1 MKIFF
6 SPKCL
11 EYEFPGHPE
20 SPLRVRAT
28 CELLKESGWEF
39 AEPAPCGEEDLLA
52 VHTKALVDSVKTGSF
67 YDPDTP
73 ALPGMFDYAL
83 LAAGS
88 ALRAMEC
95 ALGASAGADG
105 GAQRGGTADGGA
117 PRGGGA
123 FSLMRPP
130 GHHAGR
136 RQLGGF
142 CYFNNMAAAVA
153 KALSMVERAAIVDID
168 CHHGNGTEEIF
179 LGNRRVL
186 FVSLHQSPLYPGTGL
201 FSEGNCLNYPLKPGT
216 DGAGYLA
223 ALEKALEKVKAFD
236 PGVVGVSAGF
246 DTYRNDPITGLLL
259 DVEDY
264 FKIGELIGGL
274 GKPTF
279 SVLEGG
285 YDRGIPAC
293 IERYLEGVS
302 GAR

>member
-11 EYEFPGHPE
+11 EYDSPGHPE

-28 CELLKESGWEF
+28 CEHLKQKGNVF
-39 AEPAPCGEEDLLA
+39 VEPSPCGEEDLLA
-52 VHTKALVDSVKTGSF
+52 VHTRELVESVKSGSF

-73 ALPGMFDYAL
+73 ALPGMYGYAL

-88 ALRAMEC
+88 ALQALEC
-95 ALGASAGADG
+95 ALGATGGVAGATAG
-105 GAQRGGTADGGA
+105 GGE
-117 PRGGGA
+117 GA

-130 GHHAGR
+130 GHHAGKR
-136 RQLGGF
+136 RLGGF
-142 CYFNNMAAAVA
+142 CYFNNMAVAVT
-153 KALSMVERAAIVDID
+153 KALSLVERAAIVDID
-168 CHHGNGTEEIF
+168 CHHGNGTEDIF
-179 LGNRRVL
+179 LGNKRVL

-201 FSEGNCLNYPLKPGT
+201 FSEDNCLNYPLRPGT
-216 DGAGYLA
+216 DGRAYLA
-223 ALEKALEKVKAFD
+223 VLEKALKDVKKFD
-236 PGVVGVSAGF
+236 PGVIGVSAGF
-246 DTYRNDPITGLLL
+246 DTFRNDPITGLLL

-264 FKIGELIGGL
+264 FRIGELIGGL

-293 IERYLEGVS
+293 VERYLEGVS